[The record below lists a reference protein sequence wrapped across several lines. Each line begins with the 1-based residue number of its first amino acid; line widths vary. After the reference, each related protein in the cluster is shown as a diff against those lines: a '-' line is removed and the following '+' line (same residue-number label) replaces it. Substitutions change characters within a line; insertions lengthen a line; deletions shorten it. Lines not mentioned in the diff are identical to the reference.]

1 MKDLKGVKILLGPSS
16 FASLDYSP
24 MEKLLEAGCEV
35 IDNPYKRK
43 LNEEELLELLDG
55 DISGLIAGLE
65 PLNRKVLSGSKLKVI
80 SRCGSGMTNVDLEA
94 ARDLGIKVYSTPDG
108 PTSAVA
114 ELTLGVLLSLLRFI
128 PQMNEDLHQGK
139 WNKKIGMQLEGKTV
153 VIIGFG
159 RIGKRFAELLESFN
173 VKIIIV
179 DTCVNNNSFKY
190 TLLPLEEALI
200 NADIISLH
208 CSYDDEI
215 LGEKEFS
222 IIKNGVF
229 ILNASRGGVIN
240 ETCLRKSLDGGKVAG
255 AWLDTF
261 EQEPYCGSL
270 KEYPQVI
277 LTPHVGSYTRECRKS
292 METEAVENLLS
303 GFQDTNE
310 T

>member
-24 MEKLLEAGCEV
+24 MKKLLEAGCEV

-43 LNEEELLELLDG
+43 LTEEELLELLDN

-65 PLNRKVLSGSKLKVI
+65 PLNRKVLSDSKLKVI

-159 RIGKRFAELLESFN
+159 RIGKRFAELLEAFN

-190 TLLPLEEALI
+190 PLLPLEEALV

-208 CSYDDEI
+208 CSYDEEI

-222 IIKNGVF
+222 LIKNGVF
-229 ILNASRGGVIN
+229 ILNAARGGVIN
-240 ETCLRKSLDGGKVAG
+240 EMCLRKSLDSGKVAG

-292 METEAVENLLS
+292 METDAVENLLS
-303 GFQDTNE
+303 GFQD
-310 T
+310 